1 MILLKGF
8 LIITTIFIHI
18 TFILTVC
25 AVVIDMPNNIEEAED
40 GKKITFNTICKSIK
54 SLKKENYIDALY
66 NIIACYILILFLG
79 LVSYI
84 GISIIGFIIKL

>member
-25 AVVIDMPNNIEEAED
+25 AVVTNMPNNIEETED
-40 GKKITFNTICKSIK
+40 GKKITFNTIYKSIK

-66 NIIACYILILFLG
+66 NIIACYIVILFLG